1 MRITSMHWAPRQPL
15 AVADSA
21 PCTWDLM
28 SRVPHGVTNSP
39 DQLLPHQRMLGTPTA
54 VVRCWTHAP
63 GSQYPPGSINRA
75 NFEQRSSQVGVPGVL
90 HTAPDHPPHMPP
102 VGPCPPLTPGPCAQT
117 TCPAPACTSYTGYA
131 HHQHGLDAPAAAG
144 RRRLCTLHV
153 GPHVQPEGAPRGH
166 QLPGPVA
173 PASTDVRN
181 THCSS
186 ALLDTCTRQSVPS
199 RVDRIGQF

>member
-28 SRVPHGVTNSP
+28 SSLRVPHGVTNSP

-63 GSQYPPGSINRA
+63 GSQYPPGSINGM

-131 HHQHGLDAPAAAG
+131 HHQRGLAAPPAAG

-153 GPHVQPEGAPRGH
+153 GPQV
-166 QLPGPVA
+166 QLPHGLTHNPGP
-173 PASTDVRN
+173 
-181 THCSS
+181 
-186 ALLDTCTRQSVPS
+186 
-199 RVDRIGQF
+199 